1 MSAKSNELCSASGCP
16 SFDILQLR
24 IVIMVESRGARARS
38 ERTESLLPRPVCLV
52 PVMWIA
58 GHSPVLL
65 TAVANGWVAELVP
78 VPSWRSHRK
87 GPAFVN
93 PILCKQY
100 HQQRD

>member
-1 MSAKSNELCSASGCP
+1 MSAKSNKLCSASGCP

-38 ERTESLLPRPVCLV
+38 ERTESLLPVCLV

-65 TAVANGWVAELVP
+65 AAVANGWVAELVP
-78 VPSWRSHRK
+78 VPSWRSHRE
-87 GPAFVN
+87 GPALVN